1 MKAPE
6 TTPTWFLFGVGA
18 GRATANDKAHQLLN
32 AAVKNACKI
41 SDGKA
46 EDVFQHNMFSALT
59 SKGLPA
65 WLCDE
70 HSTVVVDT
78 HSNRFLGGLAPD
90 IVVTSTGC
98 ESCLCPT
105 VTRSI
110 IELRESTVS
119 ISSNTMLGQ
128 VAQYACRILTERPV
142 QIVDVMACT
151 PKKVVFYRVHKT
163 EGSGELPSSIVRTT
177 ELDWAVVF
185 KEDLLSTFLLIP
197 DALVAAN
204 SVLATADYA
213 IRGFLGRGV
222 SANVFVCERLG
233 AVVPSKPAAKYTPT
247 SNTFAVKV
255 ARPGY
260 DLAAEEQVCRTVS
273 RALLA
278 LRDEG
283 VDVGAVLCCH
293 GHRAD
298 PVGGPRSQPT
308 RGIVDVGGGGS
319 SSDPPGRA
327 GARVRSSARAGA
339 GRVPMLLFQP
349 IGERFDVR
357 KAPLL
362 KRHIC
367 QGLRALS
374 CIHHAGFV
382 LRDPRPANLLLV
394 GAKAPS
400 AGGDL
405 LMIDMGTAIGVQQ
418 IHPFEGTVRFASTAV
433 LTALQSGTALEYTPK
448 DDLHAFV
455 RACAVLVAPWLD
467 DELRLAFSA
476 TDVEL
481 MLQPQQ
487 LRRLVDFWEFHLGLA
502 DGVQETVWTE
512 LDRAIDALP
521 DGANYDG
528 LCKLVQ
534 WFDRYSP
541 GPGGKSP
548 SWPEARGIYS
558 LAPAEYPAATFATT
572 RTDSDVP
579 VTALAGFGV
588 VPITYVRARWQCG
601 PGRTQAGSRSRSSST
616 ARAPCWFSH
625 GRKTIRHRQR
635 RFHACQCW

>member
-90 IVVTSTGC
+90 IVVTSTGY

-110 IELRESTVS
+110 IELRETAAS

-151 PKKVVFYRVHKT
+151 PKKVVFYRVHKFA
-163 EGSGELPSSIVRTT
+163 GSGELPSSIFRTA
-177 ELDWAVVF
+177 ELDWTVVF
-185 KEDLLSTFLLIP
+185 KEDLLSAFFLIP
-197 DALVAAN
+197 DKLEATS
-204 SVLATADYA
+204 SVLATADCV

-222 SANVFVCERLG
+222 SADVFVCERLG

-278 LRDEG
+278 LRNEG

-339 GRVPMLLFQP
+339 GAGRVPMLLFQP

-374 CIHHAGFV
+374 GIHHAGFV
-382 LRDPRPANLLLV
+382 LRDPRPANLLFV

-400 AGGDL
+400 GGDL
-405 LMIDMGTAIGVQQ
+405 LMIDLGTAIGVQQ
-418 IHPFEGTVRFASTAV
+418 IQPFEGTVRFASTAV

-467 DELRLAFSA
+467 DDLRLAFSA
-476 TDVEL
+476 TDAEL

-521 DGANYDG
+521 DGAKYDSDG
-528 LCKLVQ
+528 LCKLVR
-534 WFDRYSP
+534 WLDRHSP
-541 GPGGKSP
+541 GGESP
-548 SWPEARGIYS
+548 STEF
-558 LAPAEYPAATFATT
+558 PAATFATFIT
-572 RTDSDVP
+572 DVPGFGDSDV
-579 VTALAGFGV
+579 AM
-588 VPITYVRARWQCG
+588 TYYGRARWQCG
-601 PGRTQAGSRSRSSST
+601 RSRSRSSSI
-616 ARAPCWFSH
+616 ASA
-625 GRKTIRHRQR
+625 
-635 RFHACQCW
+635 